1 MAKKQVFKYTEFKKY
16 PLELLPNTF
25 TFCSCCGSS
34 FQQVPEKFPPY
45 GASYKG
51 IVMLP
56 GKQETK
62 ISDKETIHHVS
73 TRNGDIT
80 FIVRDKV

>member
-1 MAKKQVFKYTEFKKY
+1 MAKKQVFKYTNYKEY
-16 PLELLPNTF
+16 PLEILQSNYS
-25 TFCSCCGSS
+25 FCSCCGSS
-34 FQQVPEKFPPY
+34 FQQWPDSYPPY

-56 GKQETK
+56 GKQETE
-62 ISDKETIHHVS
+62 ISTKETIYHVS

-80 FIVRDKV
+80 FIVRDKL